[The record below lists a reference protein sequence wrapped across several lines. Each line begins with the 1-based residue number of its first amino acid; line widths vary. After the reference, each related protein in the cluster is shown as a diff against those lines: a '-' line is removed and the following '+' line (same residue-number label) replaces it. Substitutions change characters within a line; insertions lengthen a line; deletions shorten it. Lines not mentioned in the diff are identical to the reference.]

1 MDQENFHL
9 FVYGS
14 SRKGQVNSCEKSAE
28 YIGPASL
35 LGYCLFDLSVL
46 RRSYV
51 LPSDSGGG
59 AAVSGDLFRVDAACL
74 NHLDQ
79 EHEVS
84 QGLYERV
91 QVNVSTA
98 SGDEIIAW
106 LYEGG
111 RIAPTQI
118 ESGDWKCRGVL
129 SGKA

>member
-1 MDQENFHL
+1 MDQEISHL

-35 LGYCLFDLSVL
+35 LGYCLFDLSVM

-51 LPSDSGGG
+51 LPSDSKQG
-59 AAVSGDLFRVDAACL
+59 AVSGDLFRVDAACL

-84 QGLYERV
+84 NGLYERV

-98 SGDEIIAW
+98 SGDEIVAW

-111 RIAPTQI
+111 RIAPIRI